1 MNQAGFGVRVF
12 NYLIDSIIV
21 FGLSYLIYEMVKF
34 YAINWGTYY
43 FNFLQVFFFTVF
55 LYYFIFELIF
65 LKSIAKF
72 ITYTKVYNLQGK
84 RPAVWRIF
92 IRSVVRSLLF
102 PLDPFGLPFLDK
114 TLHDYLSGTNV
125 FEQ

>member
-12 NYLIDSIIV
+12 NYLIDSLIV
-21 FGLSYLIYEMVKF
+21 FGLSYLMYEMVKF

-102 PLDPFGLPFLDK
+102 PLDPFALSFLDK